1 MTQEKPGQWRASKL
15 NGLDVY
21 NNDNEKVGDIR
32 EVLFNR
38 DGKAEAVV
46 IGVGGFLGRLLSGF
60 GVVGLG
66 SAFGG
71 HLV

>member
-1 MTQEKPGQWRASKL
+1 MKSEVL
-15 NGLDVY
+15 HFGLDEFACTRA
-21 NNDNEKVGDIR
+21 NSDW
-32 EVLFNR
+32 LF
-38 DGKAEAVV
+38 
-46 IGVGGFLGRLLSGF
+46 SGS